1 MSPAQQNIIRRA
13 LKVLNPFPPRFD
25 LLQSSRPEYLK
36 VTISTVKVHF
46 DGKENGCCHVTLC
59 AISQFA
65 HTNFVKT

>member
-13 LKVLNPFPPRFD
+13 LKVLNPFPPWFD

-46 DGKENGCCHVTLC
+46 DGKENDDAIRNGSNCTYKLC
-59 AISQFA
+59 K
-65 HTNFVKT
+65 NK